1 MRRATHRI
9 ILGVL
14 AALVLALTAA
24 PAQASSIPV
33 PIGYY
38 GVNFQRMAKL
48 GPAAQDVHLASI
60 ASLGVN
66 QVRFN
71 VSWAAIEPLAPKN
84 GVHSY
89 RWGLT
94 DQEVAAMARHGIRP
108 QPTLTQTPDW
118 DAVQGSWVD
127 FQCAKSSSRAPV
139 ATEPYVRFVRT
150 FASRYGRGGA
160 FWAAH
165 PNLPYLPVL
174 RYEIW
179 NEPNLKG
186 GWCPRPQPWLYADMF
201 VAASQAVRS
210 VDPGALVNTG
220 GVAPPSAKNV
230 KNHKQYF
237 GVAEFFGKATA
248 RRPKLNEYMSGAA
261 VHIYPSTDGQKQ
273 LEKLAWFRSQL
284 HDGRIANRTPMIV
297 NEIGWATHVGKVPLT
312 ETDRA
317 AAFAKMTVNY
327 ARTNCNVGGILPH
340 TWISPQQSNKNP
352 EDWYGIA
359 NPSTGKPYDS
369 ARRFSYGLRLMSG
382 QLATAPPTQI
392 LAVC

>member
-1 MRRATHRI
+1 MT
-9 ILGVL
+9 L
-14 AALVLALTAA
+14 AALALLTLAIAA
-24 PAQASSIPV
+24 PSAQATSIPV
-33 PIGYY
+33 PLSYY

-48 GPAAQDVHLASI
+48 GPAAQDAHLASI
-60 ASLGVN
+60 ASLGIR

-71 VSWAAIEPLAPKN
+71 VSWAAIEPIAPKN
-84 GVHSY
+84 GVHEY

-94 DQEVAAMARHGIRP
+94 DQEIAAMAHRGISP
-108 QPTLTQTPDW
+108 LPTLTQTPDW
-118 DAVQGSWVD
+118 NAVQGAWVN
-127 FQCAKSSSRAPV
+127 FQCAKSASRSPV
-139 ATEPYVRFVRT
+139 AIEPYVRFVRT
-150 FASRYGRGGA
+150 FASRYGRGGT

-165 PNLPYLPVL
+165 PSLPYVPVL

-210 VDPGALVNTG
+210 VDPNAIVYTG
-220 GVAPPSAKNV
+220 GVAPPTANNAKND
-230 KNHKQYF
+230 KQYL

-248 RRPKLNEYMSGAA
+248 RRPKLNEHMNGAA
-261 VHIYPSTDGQKQ
+261 VHIYPGTDATKQ

-284 HDGRIANRTPMIV
+284 HGGRIANRMPMIID
-297 NEIGWATHVGKVPLT
+297 EIGWATHVGKVPLT
-312 ETDRA
+312 EADRA

-340 TWISPQQSNKNP
+340 TWISPQQSNTNP

-359 NPSTGKPYDS
+359 NPSTGQPYDS
-369 ARRFSYGLRLMSG
+369 ARSFSYGLRLMSG
-382 QLATAPPTQI
+382 QLSTPPPTRI
-392 LAVC
+392 LTVC